1 MLIHLFYTQNR
12 QNAVRELAENV
23 DLMIVVGSKN
33 SSNSNRL
40 SELAENLGTKSYL
53 IDSIDQL
60 NKNWFIKVNKLG
72 ITAGAS
78 APEELIQKILKKIV
92 TDFGGEVREYSGCR
106 EDMYFEVPKELKIKQ
121 II

>member
-1 MLIHLFYTQNR
+1 
-12 QNAVRELAENV
+12 
-23 DLMIVVGSKN
+23 MIVVGSKN

-40 SELAENLGTKSYL
+40 SELSENLGTKSYL
-53 IDSIDQL
+53 IDSVDQL
-60 NKNWFIKVNKLG
+60 NRNWFIEVNKLG

-92 TDFGGEVREYSGCR
+92 NEFGGEVQEYSGCR